1 MLIKQALVG
10 SITTLSLGAITWM
23 TVTLIS
29 VDKRTAVMSVK
40 IEQNNKM
47 LKPLWEEFIR
57 SKTNGHVEGLDEQ
70 TDHKVRFFWK

>member
-1 MLIKQALVG
+1 MLIKQAFVG

-40 IEQNNKM
+40 IEQNNEM
-47 LKPLWEEFIR
+47 LKPLWEDFIKR
-57 SKTNGHVEGLDEQ
+57 SARYEQ
-70 TDHKVRFFWK
+70 AAIKK

>member
-10 SITTLSLGAITWM
+10 SITTLSLGAISWM

-40 IEQNNKM
+40 IEQNNEM
-47 LKPLWEEFIR
+47 LKPLWEDFIKR
-57 SKTNGHVEGLDEQ
+57 SARYEQ
-70 TDHKVRFFWK
+70 AAIKK

>member
-1 MLIKQALVG
+1 MLIKQALIG

-40 IEQNNKM
+40 IEQNNEM
-47 LKPLWEEFIR
+47 LKPLWEDFIKR
-57 SKTNGHVEGLDEQ
+57 SARYEQ
-70 TDHKVRFFWK
+70 AAIKK

>member
-10 SITTLSLGAITWM
+10 SSTTLSLGAITWM

-40 IEQNNKM
+40 IEQNNEM
-47 LKPLWEEFIR
+47 LKPLWEDFIKR
-57 SKTNGHVEGLDEQ
+57 SARYEQ
-70 TDHKVRFFWK
+70 AAIKK

>member
-1 MLIKQALVG
+1 MLIRQALVG

-40 IEQNNKM
+40 IEQNNEM
-47 LKPLWEEFIR
+47 LKPLWEDFIKR
-57 SKTNGHVEGLDEQ
+57 SARYEQ
-70 TDHKVRFFWK
+70 AAIKK